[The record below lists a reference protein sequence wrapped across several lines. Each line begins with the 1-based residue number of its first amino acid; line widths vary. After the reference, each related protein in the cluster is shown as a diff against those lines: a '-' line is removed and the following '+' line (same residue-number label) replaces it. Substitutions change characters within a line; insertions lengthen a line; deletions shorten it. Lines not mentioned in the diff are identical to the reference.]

1 MEKCSKDHPEED
13 VDACR
18 GKGEQDY
25 IHRQLNFLLAS
36 KSLLKPLSSTD
47 VRKCLFLSGSTI
59 VKTPLHKLKVRRST
73 YKVKRKKYL
82 ERATT
87 SKYHFDPDEEDLL
100 SAEPYATVANGR
112 NSPVTKDHSS
122 EKNIGI

>member
-25 IHRQLNFLLAS
+25 IHRHLKILLAS
-36 KSLLKPLSSTD
+36 KSLFKPLSSTD
-47 VRKCLFLSGSTI
+47 VRKSLFLSGSTI
-59 VKTPLHKLKVRRST
+59 QKTPLHKLKVRRST

-87 SKYHFDPDEEDLL
+87 SKNHFDPDEENLL
-100 SAEPYATVANGR
+100 SAKPYATVANGR
-112 NSPVTKDHSS
+112 NSPMTSNLSS
-122 EKNIGI
+122 EKSIGV